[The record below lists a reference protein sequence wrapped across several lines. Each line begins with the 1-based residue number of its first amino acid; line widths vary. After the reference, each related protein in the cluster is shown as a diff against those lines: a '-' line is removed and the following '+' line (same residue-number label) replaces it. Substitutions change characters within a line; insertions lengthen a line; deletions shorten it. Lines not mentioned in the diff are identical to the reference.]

1 MDKNQKIKLS
11 KLLNIAN
18 MDSAEVS
25 TLEKPIIGVQAL
37 ATCFGLLLYDE
48 NQKLGI
54 VAHFST
60 EINSTFFEI
69 LKLIDF
75 SKNNLFKYVIFPG
88 YYSKIQDPYM
98 TRFRIEKVLKSI
110 QSDQLRFI
118 PFDDIP
124 SNAIVKSKTTPSYQF
139 AFDTRTEKF
148 VTNQVLFGIEYID
161 NVLKLK

>member
-1 MDKNQKIKLS
+1 MDKKIEMSLF
-11 KLLNIAN
+11 LNIAD
-18 MDSAEVS
+18 MDNAIAS
-25 TLEKPIIGVQAL
+25 TQEKPIIGVQAL

-48 NQKLGI
+48 KQKLGI
-54 VAHFST
+54 IAHFST
-60 EINSTFFEI
+60 EINGTFLQI
-69 LKLIDF
+69 LNLIDF
-75 SKNNLFKYVIFPG
+75 GKNNLFKYVIIPG

-124 SNAIVKSKTTPSYQF
+124 SNAVSKSKSTPSYQF
-139 AFDTRTEKF
+139 AFDTRIGKF
-148 VTNQVLFGIEYID
+148 VTDKVLFGIEYID